1 MNTVAPV
8 LTVRGLR
15 VSFPTADG
23 PVTAVDGIDFDVRPG
38 EVLAIVG
45 ESGSGKTVS
54 MMSLL
59 QLLPPSVRYDVT
71 GSAVFDGVELVA
83 ADRMTLREVRGR
95 RISVVFQGALGA
107 FNPVRKIGPQIAEM
121 ARFGAG
127 YGKSES
133 VQRAIELLG
142 LVGMSDPDRRYR
154 QYPHELSGGMRQRAL
169 IAVAL
174 AAEPDVLIADEPTT
188 ALDVTVQAQ
197 IVELLSSLVAKLR
210 MSTILISHDLGVVA
224 GIADRVAVM
233 YAGKIVEVGTAEE
246 VLLSPRHPY
255 TRGLL
260 DAIAGIDGEGRA
272 FRALP
277 GAMPAP
283 GTRGEGCAFAPRCAF
298 VHDKCLV
305 TAPPLKAPPPGV
317 PALGSGVPGHDDGV
331 TDPGRVEVACWLYDP
346 DGATS

>member
-1 MNTVAPV
+1 MTADAPV
-8 LTVRGLR
+8 LTVRGLG
-15 VSFPTADG
+15 VSFPGADG
-23 PVTAVDGIDFDVRPG
+23 TVRAVDGIDFEVHPG

-59 QLLPPSVRYDVT
+59 QLLPPGVRYDTT
-71 GSAVFDGVELVA
+71 GSAVFDGVELVG
-83 ADRMTLREVRGR
+83 ADRMTLREIRGR

-127 YGKSES
+127 YGKQES
-133 VQRAIELLG
+133 VRRAIELLG
-142 LVGMSDPDRRYR
+142 LVGLSDPDRRYR

-197 IVELLSSLVAKLR
+197 IVELLASLVARLG
-210 MSTILISHDLGVVA
+210 MATIIISHDLGVVA

-233 YAGKIVEVGTAEE
+233 YAGKIVEFGTAEE

-260 DAIAGIDGEGRA
+260 DAIAGIDDDGRA

-277 GAMPAP
+277 GSMPAP
-283 GTRGEGCAFAPRCAF
+283 GERGAGCSFAPRCSF
-298 VHDKCLV
+298 VRDKCLV
-305 TAPPLKAPPPGV
+305 EVPPLQAPPIGFGPLGASGTASAASAP
-317 PALGSGVPGHDDGV
+317 GSA
-331 TDPGRVEVACWLYDP
+331 EVACWIYDRNEVR
-346 DGATS
+346 S